1 VGAVRIGVV
10 CGALNDVF
18 DQSGNQGQRVACRLT
33 RPTNN
38 TTLHFDLFSSLLLVP
53 RGVDL
58 LMMKEPGL

>member
-1 VGAVRIGVV
+1 VRIGVV

-33 RPTNN
+33 RPN
-38 TTLHFDLFSSLLLVP
+38 FDLFSSLLLVP